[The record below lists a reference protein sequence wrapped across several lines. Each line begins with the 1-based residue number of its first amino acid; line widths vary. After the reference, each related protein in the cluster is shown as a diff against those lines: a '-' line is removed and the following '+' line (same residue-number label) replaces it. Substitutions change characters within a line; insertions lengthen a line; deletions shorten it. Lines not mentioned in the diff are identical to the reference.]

1 MFIRNGILFDIEKL
15 QLIGENQYPVGYFF
29 DADRRALFNVI
40 EISEPVKPTVSST
53 QKVVQDGFEQVNG
66 VWQAKWIISNQTT
79 EELATSAAELVS
91 AKIARNNL
99 INTWRETAN
108 FTTFPYGGRL
118 IACDTLSRSDI
129 DAVAGHLALFAT
141 LPTGFPG
148 GWKATDN
155 ATIFPMGIDEFKA
168 MYTAMTTQGTSNF
181 NHSQTLKTALAS
193 ATTMAEVDA
202 IVW

>member
-1 MFIRNGILFDIEKL
+1 MFIRNGILFDIERL
-15 QLIGENQYPVGYFF
+15 QLIGDTQYPVGWFF
-29 DADRRALFNVI
+29 DVDRRALFDVI
-40 EISEPVKPTVSST
+40 EIDEPVKPTVSST

-66 VWQAKWIISNQTT
+66 TWQAKWVISNQTS
-79 EELATSAAELVS
+79 EELQVS
-91 AKIARNNL
+91 ADALAAAKIERNAM
-99 INTWRETAN
+99 INSWRETSN

-181 NHSQTLKTALAS
+181 NHSQALKAALAS